1 MGQKDEGTKMN
12 HPAVCIE
19 VIASGVQYAVSHD
32 RSLVHLG
39 ILYAGSEETVNT
51 SHGHFLT
58 IMAILMMIV
67 TCLDLVLSM

>member
-1 MGQKDEGTKMN
+1 MN

-19 VIASGVQYAVSHD
+19 VIASSVQYDVSHVK
-32 RSLVHLG
+32 SLVHLG
-39 ILYAGSEETVNT
+39 ILWAASEETAST

-67 TCLDLVLSM
+67 TWFDLILSI